1 MALPALGDNYVLRVA
16 TTMLMYSAL
25 ALGWNFIGGFAG
37 YPSFATAAF
46 FGLGAYAGG
55 VLQSKG
61 VPMLRGLGH
70 RGAHCRAVCGSLGR
84 AILHLRGHYFAIAS
98 LVVAEVLR
106 EITNSATDLTGGGMG
121 LNLPVLSMDVTS
133 QTRLFYYAM
142 IVVAAAALATR
153 HSSTAIGW
161 ASACAA
167 FSRTRTPPIV
177 LGVNARRYKV
187 LAFVLSAVFPGLCGG
202 IYASWVNYID
212 PIDVYDVLLSVKPHR
227 HGAARRRRHH
237 IGRGLSAPS
246 CFCCWRSCSGAICSS
261 SMPGCSGSL
270 SCSWSCFSRW
280 GCAASIGRRCFARW
294 ASGRRNRAHDRHAGR
309 SGASRGA
316 SAA

>member
-1 MALPALGDNYVLRVA
+1 MSRVLLIAAALLLLVLPALADNYVLRVT

-55 VLQSKG
+55 VLQT
-61 VPMLRGLGH
+61 RGLPMPVAWLLA
-70 RGAHCRAVCGSLGR
+70 GAVVALFAAVLGR

-121 LNLPVLSMDVTS
+121 LNLPVLGMGVAG

-142 IVVAAAALATR
+142 FVVAAAALAT
-153 HSSTAIGW
+153 
-161 ASACAA
+161 AA
-167 FSRTRTPPIV
+167 LVDRSRLGFGLRCIQQNEDAAIV
-177 LGVNARRYKV
+177 LGVNVLRYKV
-187 LAFVLSAVFPGLCGG
+187 AAFVLSAVFPGICGG

-212 PIDVYDVLLSVKPHR
+212 PIDAYDVLLSVKPIVMVLLGGVGTVL
-227 HGAARRRRHH
+227 GAVYGAFLFLLLEELVWRNLLQFHAGLLGLIVVALVLFLPMGIRGVNWPALLASWRRR
-237 IGRGLSAPS
+237 
-246 CFCCWRSCSGAICSS
+246 
-261 SMPGCSGSL
+261 PGK
-270 SCSWSCFSRW
+270 
-280 GCAASIGRRCFARW
+280 ATP
-294 ASGRRNRAHDRHAGR
+294 
-309 SGASRGA
+309 
-316 SAA
+316 